1 MASPLEIQW
10 ITPIWAIEQ
19 NSGTAE
25 MAIQPPD
32 QGFIFWPVG
41 TGDSTTIRVAET
53 VYLQIDLR
61 HMAKSE
67 DDEDTA
73 WPVID
78 ELIDILPTLDG
89 EPFLSVFALTHPDL
103 DHCQGFDELNDR
115 VFISELWMSPRTFR
129 EIRENDDLCDDAQAF
144 HDEAM
149 RRVEAAISAGGDPGC
164 GDRIR
169 IIGYDDLLKE
179 PDFQG
184 FPDEFLS
191 VPGQTITTLDGED
204 LSEAFEAFVHAPFK
218 DDSFGDRNE
227 CSLAFQITLYNGEGV
242 GRALLMGDLNYPI
255 IRRIFDRSDDET
267 LAWNVLLAP
276 HHCSKS
282 VMYSKDEGNDEETL
296 KPQMVRDIGN
306 AALNPGYVVSSSEP
320 VPARNKP
327 GDNPPH
333 AKAKRQYERIV
344 PNEFLCTHEHPDEEN
359 PEPIVFEVNE
369 KGFAYVGE
377 SQSTKS
383 MSNALKAAGG
393 ASVAPATAVG
403 FGRDTE

>member
-1 MASPLEIQW
+1 
-10 ITPIWAIEQ
+10 
-19 NSGTAE
+19 
-25 MAIQPPD
+25 MAIDPPD

-41 TGDSTTIRVAET
+41 TGDSTTIRVAEK
-53 VYLQIDLR
+53 VYLQVDLR

-67 DDEDTA
+67 DDKDTA

-78 ELIDILPTLDG
+78 ELIEILPKRDG
-89 EPFLSVFALTHPDL
+89 GPFLSAFALTHPDL
-103 DHCQGFDELNDR
+103 DHCQGFEELKER

-129 EIRENDDLCDDAQAF
+129 EIREDEDLCDDAQAF

-149 RRVEAAISAGGDPGC
+149 RRVKATIAAGGDPGR

-169 IIGYDDLLKE
+169 IIGYDDLLQE

-184 FPDEFLS
+184 FPEEFLS
-191 VPGQTITTLDGED
+191 VPGQTIATLDGED
-204 LSEAFEAFVHAPFK
+204 LSGTFEAFVHAPFK

-227 CSLAFQITLYNGEGV
+227 CSLAFQITLCNGDGV

-255 IRRIFDRSDDET
+255 VRRIFDRSEDEA

-282 VMYSKDEGNDEETL
+282 VMYWKDEDEETL
-296 KPQMVRDIGN
+296 KPEMVRDIGN
-306 AALNPGYVVSSSEP
+306 AALDPGYVVSSSES
-320 VPARNKP
+320 VPARNEP

-344 PNEFLCTHEHPDEEN
+344 PNEFLCTHEHPDKKN
-359 PEPIVFEVNE
+359 PEPIVFEVSEN
-369 KGFAYVGE
+369 GFAYVGE
-377 SQSTKS
+377 SEASKS
-383 MSNALKAAGG
+383 MGDALKAAGV
-393 ASVAPATAVG
+393 AVAPAEAVG
-403 FGRDTE
+403 FGRGAE